1 MVLGGRGP
9 EGIPYTVFV
18 KKNGFEYEIRIC
30 DDKTGVIQSINMNG
44 LAWRKGQSIATVNAT
59 NKSDNKGNCRT
70 VFTIKTITVQQ
81 QRKTVKI

>member
-30 DDKTGVIQSINMNG
+30 DDKTGVIQNINMSG

-59 NKSDNKGNCRT
+59 NKSDNKGKHHNWWWWRW
-70 VFTIKTITVQQ
+70 
-81 QRKTVKI
+81 